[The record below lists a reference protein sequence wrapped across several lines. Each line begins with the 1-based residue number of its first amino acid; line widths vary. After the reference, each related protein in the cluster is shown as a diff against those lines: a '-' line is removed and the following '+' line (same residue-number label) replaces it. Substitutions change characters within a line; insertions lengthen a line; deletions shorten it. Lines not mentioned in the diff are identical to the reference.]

1 MKDKDIIR
9 QFNNIFPKD
18 IVEEF
23 LFPLD
28 SYRFYLER
36 LSLDPLTFFNKWSD
50 IDRQSLSNKYL
61 RKNTNFQLDRSYF
74 KENNNEYD
82 KLLKNN
88 YMLTLPT
95 KIKNF
100 NIDGFF
106 AVYLRKID

>member
-1 MKDKDIIR
+1 MVCSFLEIETTYIIE
-9 QFNNIFPKD
+9 D
-18 IVEEF
+18 F
-23 LFPLD
+23 LG
-28 SYRFYLER
+28 
-36 LSLDPLTFFNKWSD
+36 
-50 IDRQSLSNKYL
+50 
-61 RKNTNFQLDRSYF
+61 KNTNFQLDRSYF
-74 KENNNEYD
+74 KEINNEYD